1 MMGLGTLSDW
11 SVVVIAQAGPTE
23 LFVPEGIAGAQSA
36 GFPPWMLGGMVILV
50 IAIGVVWMRAMGQR
64 RVDQRELAFR
74 ALSRKLG
81 LTRRQVAAVR
91 AMGESKGLASPV
103 GLLMSPSAVRS
114 AIAE

>member
-1 MMGLGTLSDW
+1 MMGFGSMSDW
-11 SVVVIAQAGPTE
+11 SVVVIAQVGPTE
-23 LFVPEGIAGAQSA
+23 LFVPEGIARAESN
-36 GFPPWMLGGMVILV
+36 GFPSWVLGGMVILV
-50 IAIGVVWMRAMGQR
+50 IAIGFVWLRAMGQR
-64 RVDQRELAFR
+64 RVDPRELAFR

-81 LTRRQVAAVR
+81 LTRRQVAAIR